1 MNWKQFTPKNVF
13 ILVFGAILFYC
24 CLQNP
29 QLVLSTAGFI
39 TGILLPFA
47 LGFAIAFIF
56 NVPMKKIEAGLARR
70 TKLRKKLL
78 RPAAYFLT
86 LIAVIGVLLL
96 AFLVIIPELAATI
109 RSLTVQIPKG
119 LDNLLIL
126 LDDMDIAWPQV
137 EAYLAQLELDWNN
150 LGQRLLG
157 ALQTGA
163 FGVIQSTFNIVGG
176 IVSGFTTFFIGFTFS
191 VYLLFQKETLI
202 RQFKKLFYAFLPAKA
217 ADRLVYIGGLSATV
231 FSNFLAGQCTE
242 AVILGMMF
250 FVSMLA
256 LRMPYALLV
265 GVLIAITALVPIFGA
280 FVGCFVGFFL
290 IVVVD
295 PIQALVFLVLF
306 QVLQQ
311 IEGNLIYPHVV
322 GGTVG
327 LPSVW
332 VLAAVSI
339 GGSLMG
345 IVGML
350 LFIPGCSV
358 CYALLREQVGKRLEK
373 REIPSEK
380 WNGEAAALQQ
390 ENSPKNND
398 AAKK

>member
-13 ILVFGAILFYC
+13 LLVFGAVLFYC

-29 QLVLSTAGFI
+29 QLILSVFGFI
-39 TGILLPFA
+39 TGIILPFA

-56 NVPMKKIEAGLARR
+56 NVPMKKIEAGLARHTR
-70 TKLRKKLL
+70 LRKKLL
-78 RPAAYFLT
+78 RPASYFLT
-86 LIAVIGVLLL
+86 LTAVIGVLLL

-109 RSLTVQIPKG
+109 RSLTIQIPKG
-119 LDNLLIL
+119 LDNLLLL

-137 EAYLAQLELDWNN
+137 ETFMAQLELDWNN
-150 LGQRLLG
+150 LGQKLLS
-157 ALQTGA
+157 ALQAGA
-163 FGVIQSTFNIVGG
+163 FGVVQSTFNIVGG

-217 ADRLVYIGGLSATV
+217 ADRLIYIGGLSATV

-280 FVGCFVGFFL
+280 FVGCVVGFFL
-290 IVVVD
+290 IVVVN
-295 PIQALVFLVLF
+295 PMQALVFLILF

-373 REIPSEK
+373 RKIPCEKWTGKAAGPQNAAPSE
-380 WNGEAAALQQ
+380 NMNA
-390 ENSPKNND
+390 D
-398 AAKK
+398 DH

>member
-13 ILVFGAILFYC
+13 ILVFGAVLFYC

-29 QLVLSTAGFI
+29 QLILSSAGFV
-39 TGILLPFA
+39 TGIILPFA

-56 NVPMKKIEAGLARR
+56 NVPMKKIEAGLTRHTR
-70 TKLRKKLL
+70 LRKKLR
-78 RPAAYFLT
+78 RPAAYLLT
-86 LIAVIGVLLL
+86 LTAVIGVLLL
-96 AFLVIIPELAATI
+96 AFFVVIPELTATI
-109 RSLTVQIPKG
+109 MSLMDQIPKG
-119 LDNLLIL
+119 LDNLLLL
-126 LDDMDIAWPQV
+126 LDDTNIAWP
-137 EAYLAQLELDWNN
+137 EIETFMAQLELDWNN
-150 LGQRLLG
+150 LGQKLLG

-163 FGVIQSTFNIVGG
+163 FGVVQSTFSIVGG
-176 IVSGFTTFFIGFTFS
+176 IVSGFATFFIGFTFS
-191 VYLLFQKETLI
+191 VYLLFQKEALI
-202 RQFKKLFYAFLPAKA
+202 RQCKKLVYAFLPTAA

-265 GVLIAITALVPIFGA
+265 GVLIAITALIPIFGA
-280 FVGCFVGFFL
+280 FIGCVVGFFL
-290 IVVVD
+290 IVVVN
-295 PIQALVFLVLF
+295 PMQALVFLILF

-332 VLAAVSI
+332 VLAAVSV

-373 REIPSEK
+373 RQIPSEK
-380 WNGEAAALQQ
+380 WTGEEAVSQKAGSSQNTGAD
-390 ENSPKNND
+390 K
-398 AAKK
+398 